1 MIMMIKTNH
10 HDEKEEEEEEEDMAT
25 SLKSINWRIFETSTK

>member
-1 MIMMIKTNH
+1 MIMMIKTNY
-10 HDEKEEEEEEEDMAT
+10 HDEKEEEEDMAT